1 MQQARTRPKHGG
13 DRLSTGDVTN
23 KLALVNGT
31 ALKERVPSSERRRCN
46 GHVARGTPAIDSAPP
61 TDVRLKKKK
70 KKEEEEEEQKQ
81 EQEQEKE
88 KDEDE
93 GQEEEEED
101 EKEKKKTKRKAT
113 QPDGLLTDNNLFEN
127 RPKFSQWRRCER
139 SISHYF
145 VVFVRA
151 SGFRAVVTCCIMCK
165 WNAIA
170 IRLFAKQGS
179 ETERQI

>member
-1 MQQARTRPKHGG
+1 MATGSVQQARTRPKHGG
-13 DRLSTGDVTN
+13 DRLCTGDVTN

-31 ALKERVPSSERRRCN
+31 ALKERVTSSERRRCN

-70 KKEEEEEEQKQ
+70 KEEEGQK
-81 EQEQEKE
+81 QEQEKE

-93 GQEEEEED
+93 GQEEEEE
-101 EKEKKKTKRKAT
+101 EKKEKMKTKRKAT
-113 QPDGLLTDNNLFEN
+113 QPDGLLNHNNLFEI

-145 VVFVRA
+145 VVFVRRDFVQ
-151 SGFRAVVTCCIMCK
+151 S
-165 WNAIA
+165 
-170 IRLFAKQGS
+170 
-179 ETERQI
+179 

>member
-13 DRLSTGDVTN
+13 DRLCTGDVTN

-31 ALKERVPSSERRRCN
+31 ALKLRVTSSERRRCN

-70 KKEEEEEEQKQ
+70 KKKEEEQKQ

-93 GQEEEEED
+93 GQEEKGEEE
-101 EKEKKKTKRKAT
+101 EEEEKKKTKRKAT
-113 QPDGLLTDNNLFEN
+113 QPDGLLNRNNLFEN

-139 SISHYF
+139 SISHNF
-145 VVFVRA
+145 VVFVRRD
-151 SGFRAVVTCCIMCK
+151 FV
-165 WNAIA
+165 
-170 IRLFAKQGS
+170 
-179 ETERQI
+179 

>member
-13 DRLSTGDVTN
+13 DRLCTGDVTN

-31 ALKERVPSSERRRCN
+31 ALKERVTSSERRRCN
-46 GHVARGTPAIDSAPP
+46 GHVARGMPAIDSAPP

-70 KKEEEEEEQKQ
+70 KEEEEEQK
-81 EQEQEKE
+81 QEQEKE

-93 GQEEEEED
+93 GQEEEEEE
-101 EKEKKKTKRKAT
+101 EKKKKTKRKAT
-113 QPDGLLTDNNLFEN
+113 QPDGLLNHNNLFEN

-145 VVFVRA
+145 VVFVRRDFVQ
-151 SGFRAVVTCCIMCK
+151 S
-165 WNAIA
+165 
-170 IRLFAKQGS
+170 
-179 ETERQI
+179 

>member
-1 MQQARTRPKHGG
+1 VAAGSVQQARTRPKHGG
-13 DRLSTGDVTN
+13 DRLCTGDVTN

-31 ALKERVPSSERRRCN
+31 ALKERMTSSERRRCN
-46 GHVARGTPAIDSAPP
+46 GHVARGTPATDSAPP

-70 KKEEEEEEQKQ
+70 KEEEEEQKQ

-93 GQEEEEED
+93 GQEEEEE
-101 EKEKKKTKRKAT
+101 EKKKEKMKTKRKAT
-113 QPDGLLTDNNLFEN
+113 QPDGLLNDNNLFEN

-145 VVFVRA
+145 VVFVRRDFVQ
-151 SGFRAVVTCCIMCK
+151 S
-165 WNAIA
+165 
-170 IRLFAKQGS
+170 
-179 ETERQI
+179 